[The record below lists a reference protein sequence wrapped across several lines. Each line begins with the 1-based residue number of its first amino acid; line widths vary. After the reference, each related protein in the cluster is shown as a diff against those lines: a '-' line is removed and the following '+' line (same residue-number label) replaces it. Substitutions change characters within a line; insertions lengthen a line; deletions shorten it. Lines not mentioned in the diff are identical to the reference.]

1 MALDFLNESPL
12 VFPVLE
18 CFHIAG
24 FIVAVGTI
32 AIVDFRLLGFGLLR
46 QDPEELARDLA
57 PWTIVALGVT
67 FMAGMGLYMS
77 DPDMYYLNYIFLW
90 KMAALLAAL
99 LFHYTL
105 RGRMLRS
112 SGSLA
117 AIISIAL
124 WSFVIGGGIF
134 TAFV

>member
-12 VFPVLE
+12 VFPVFE

-46 QDPEELARDLA
+46 QDPEVLARDLA
-57 PWTIVALGVT
+57 PWTVIALGVT
-67 FMAGMGLYMS
+67 LMAGMGLYMS
-77 DPDMYYLNYIFLW
+77 DPDMYYLNYVFLW
-90 KMAALLAAL
+90 KMAALMAAL
-99 LFHYTL
+99 VFHYTL
-105 RGRMLRS
+105 RNRMLRS
-112 SGSLA
+112 SGTMA
-117 AIISIAL
+117 ALISIGL